1 MAHEIQRVKKAPIQ
15 NSILAGIGDGET
27 GKGLVAWELGINGIP
42 PAKWEKCE
50 QMVGLSFF
58 NRAKTCETRRFT
70 RVSIGMKLEKL

>member
-1 MAHEIQRVKKAPIQ
+1 MKYNVSKRLRFKIPSFVETEMVRLGRAGRM
-15 NSILAGIGDGET
+15 GIGN
-27 GKGLVAWELGINGIP
+27 WGIP